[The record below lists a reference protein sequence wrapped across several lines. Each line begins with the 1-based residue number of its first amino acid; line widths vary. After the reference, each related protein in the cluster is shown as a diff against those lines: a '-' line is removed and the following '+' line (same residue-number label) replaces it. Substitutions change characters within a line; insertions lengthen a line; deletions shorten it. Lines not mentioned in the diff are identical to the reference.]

1 MKFEFIFI
9 IIGFSKY
16 LSFGFLDD
24 DDMVSFYLIFS
35 SLVVIKI
42 LLYCKM

>member
-9 IIGFSKY
+9 IIVFSKY

-24 DDMVSFYLIFS
+24 DDMVSLYLIFS
-35 SLVVIKI
+35 SLGVRKI
-42 LLYCKM
+42 LLYCKV